1 VPHYVHGKTE
11 LADWRESV
19 RHLPA
24 PWAELQTDKVILTLP
39 SEVVRDLD
47 DPQELMDFWDV
58 IMDRYMELLGLPP
71 ARRRIERF
79 VSDVQ
84 ISAGYMHSGYPLMTM
99 LDITRT
105 MVDVERIRGN
115 RHHGVWGLFH
125 EIGHNHQHSDW
136 TFSGTTEVTVNLFSL
151 YVMDKV
157 CGLPL
162 GGHPSVTESARQRA
176 TKRYFAEG
184 SQFEQW
190 RI

>member
-1 VPHYVHGKTE
+1 LPAFRVTIEGAVPAPHYVHGVTE
-11 LADWRESV
+11 LADWRESI

-39 SEVVRDLD
+39 SEVIRDLD
-47 DPQELMDFWDV
+47 DPQALMDFWDG

-105 MVDVERIRGN
+105 MVDIERIRGN
-115 RHHGVWGLFH
+115 RTMASGGCFTRSATTTSTA
-125 EIGHNHQHSDW
+125 IGR
-136 TFSGTTEVTVNLFSL
+136 
-151 YVMDKV
+151 
-157 CGLPL
+157 
-162 GGHPSVTESARQRA
+162 SAARPR
-176 TKRYFAEG
+176 
-184 SQFEQW
+184 
-190 RI
+190 